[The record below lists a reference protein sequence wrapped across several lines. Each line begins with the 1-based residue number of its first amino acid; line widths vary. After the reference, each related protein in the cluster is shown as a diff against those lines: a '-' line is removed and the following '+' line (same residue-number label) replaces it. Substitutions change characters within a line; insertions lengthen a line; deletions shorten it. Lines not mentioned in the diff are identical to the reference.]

1 MLFLRL
7 VSFILNRE
15 GEKGGKVFEIVPD
28 KEQAGS
34 RMAICILTIPIVE
47 ESRIFP
53 LSSYLL
59 MMKLSFRHPLPS

>member
-28 KEQAGS
+28 KNKQGVGW
-34 RMAICILTIPIVE
+34 MAICILTIPRVE
-47 ESRIFP
+47 ESSIFP
-53 LSSYLL
+53 LSSCLL
-59 MMKLSFRHPLPS
+59 IMKLSFSCL